1 VAEGEL
7 PPQLVTWLVLAALP
21 LLLAACTAFTK
32 ISIVLA
38 ALRTGLGAEAL
49 LPFGSMLALGLVLTS
64 LAMAPIGE
72 ALWLGFE
79 DAGGTA
85 GLANA
90 SLAGWLELLE
100 PLRGFLSEHADPDDL
115 ELFAELAGRSIDHP
129 VALVPAFLIGELGRG
144 LELAVMILLPF
155 VVVDLLAAQV
165 LALVGLS
172 QTPTSVLAL
181 PAKIL
186 LFLAASGWQTV
197 VVGLIESY
205 R

>member
-1 VAEGEL
+1 VGEGTIQ
-7 PPQLVTWLVLAALP
+7 PQVLTWLVLASLP
-21 LLLAACTAFTK
+21 LVLAACTAFTK

-49 LPFGSMLALGLVLTS
+49 LPFGSMLTVALVLTA
-64 LAMAPIGE
+64 LVMAPIGE

-79 DAGGTA
+79 DAGGVE
-85 GLANA
+85 GLGHA
-90 SLAGWLELLE
+90 SLDTWFSLLE
-100 PLRGFLSEHADPDDL
+100 PLRGFLSEHAEPEDRR
-115 ELFAELAGRSIDHP
+115 LFAELAGSTTEHP
-129 VALVPAFLIGELGRG
+129 VALVPAFLIGEIGRG

-155 VVVDLLAAQV
+155 VIVDLIAAQT
-165 LALVGLS
+165 LALLGLA

-181 PAKIL
+181 PAKLL

-197 VVGLIESY
+197 VIGLIESY

>member
-1 VAEGEL
+1 MGEAL
-7 PPQLVTWLVLAALP
+7 PPQVAGWLILAALP

-49 LPFGSMLALGLVLTS
+49 LPFGSMLAVSLVLTA

-72 ALWLGFE
+72 ALWLNFE
-79 DAGGTA
+79 DAGGVA

-90 SLAGWLELLE
+90 PVSAWLEWLD
-100 PLRGFLSEHADPDDL
+100 PLREFLVVHASDDDRQ
-115 ELFAELAGRSIDHP
+115 LFAELAGSSAESPI
-129 VALVPAFLIGELGRG
+129 ALVPAFLIGELGRG

-155 VVVDLLAAQV
+155 VVIDLLAGQV
-165 LALVGLS
+165 LVLLGLS
-172 QTPTSVLAL
+172 QTPTQVLAL
-181 PAKIL
+181 PAKL
-186 LFLAASGWQTV
+186 LVFLAASGWQTV

>member
-1 VAEGEL
+1 VTEGEL
-7 PPQLVTWLVLAALP
+7 PPQVVGWLILAALP

-49 LPFGSMLALGLVLTS
+49 LPFGSMLAVSLVLTA

-72 ALWLGFE
+72 ALWLNFE
-79 DAGGTA
+79 DAGGVA
-85 GLANA
+85 GLATA
-90 SLAGWLELLE
+90 SPSAWLELLD
-100 PLRGFLSEHADPDDL
+100 PLREFLVAHASDEDR
-115 ELFAELAGRSIDHP
+115 ELFAELAGSSP
-129 VALVPAFLIGELGRG
+129 ESPLALVPAFLIAELGRG

-155 VVVDLLAAQV
+155 VVIDLIAGQV
-165 LALVGLS
+165 LVLLGLS
-172 QTPTSVLAL
+172 QTPTQVLAL
-181 PAKIL
+181 PAKL
-186 LFLAASGWQTV
+186 LVFLAASGWQTI

>member
-1 VAEGEL
+1 MAEL
-7 PPQLVTWLVLAALP
+7 PPQVVGWLILAGLP

-49 LPFGSMLALGLVLTS
+49 LPFGSMLAVSLVLTA

-79 DAGGTA
+79 DAGGVP

-90 SLAGWLELLE
+90 PASAWLELLD
-100 PLRGFLSEHADPDDL
+100 PLREFMVVHASDEDRQ
-115 ELFAELAGRSIDHP
+115 LFAELAGSSP
-129 VALVPAFLIGELGRG
+129 ESPLALVPAFLIAELGRG

-155 VVVDLLAAQV
+155 VVIDLIAGQV
-165 LALVGLS
+165 LVLLGLS
-172 QTPTSVLAL
+172 QTPTQVLAL
-181 PAKIL
+181 PAKL
-186 LFLAASGWQTV
+186 LVFLAASGWQTI

>member
-1 VAEGEL
+1 MGEGEL
-7 PPQLVTWLVLAALP
+7 SPQLATWLALAALP

-49 LPFGSMLALGLVLTS
+49 LPFGSMLALALVLTA

-79 DAGGTA
+79 ELGGLA
-85 GLANA
+85 GLREAPPA
-90 SLAGWLELLE
+90 TWLDLVE
-100 PLRGFLSEHADPDDL
+100 PLRGFLLEHADPEDRKQ
-115 ELFAELAGRSIDHP
+115 FAALAGSADDHP

-155 VVVDLLAAQV
+155 VVVDLLAGQV
-165 LALVGLS
+165 LVLLGLG
-172 QTPTSVLAL
+172 QTPTAVLAL
-181 PAKIL
+181 PAKLL
-186 LFLAASGWQTV
+186 LFLAASGWQTI

>member
-1 VAEGEL
+1 MGEEIS
-7 PPQLVTWLVLAALP
+7 PQLATWLVLAGLP
-21 LLLAACTAFTK
+21 LVLAACTAFTK

-49 LPFGSMLALGLVLTS
+49 LPFGSMFALALVLTA

-72 ALWLGFE
+72 ALWLSFE
-79 DAGGTA
+79 AAGGLA

-90 SLAGWLELLE
+90 PPSAWFDLLA
-100 PLRGFLSEHADPDDL
+100 PLRGFLIDHANL
-115 ELFAELAGRSIDHP
+115 EDRQHFAELAGSSNDHP
-129 VALVPAFLIGELGRG
+129 VVLVPAFLIAELGRG

-155 VVVDLLAAQV
+155 VVIDLIAAQV
-165 LALVGLS
+165 LVLLGLS
-172 QTPTSVLAL
+172 QTPTSVVAL
-181 PAKIL
+181 PAKL
-186 LFLAASGWQTV
+186 LVFLAASGWQTI